1 MFYFVQTY
9 NKENNFQ
16 NWYAFFLYNYLQKQK
31 KIRKMKK
38 NIQIIWELI
47 KKYVSLHQN
56 KEKRNFN

>member
-1 MFYFVQTY
+1 MS
-9 NKENNFQ
+9 
-16 NWYAFFLYNYLQKQK
+16 FFYNYLQKQK